1 MRTFSQAVV
10 LAAISVIFIAACASQ
25 TEVVKLYD
33 SPTRTDHTYKRLF
46 IVDVSRTQDQ
56 LVDFEKEITA
66 RLKQESVDGIPS
78 YTLIESGAGVLQ
90 DDIYRASEQVG
101 ADGILVAHIASVD
114 TTMDVEEG
122 REEMKFECRGGNP
135 VDYFLYDHEVLSA
148 PDSIKMA
155 HTVVVVTNLY
165 DAASRE
171 RVWTIQ
177 STCFEKASM
186 KEVLLDEADAI
197 VRQLRID
204 KLI

>member
-1 MRTFSQAVV
+1 MRTKFQAVA
-10 LAAISVIFIAACASQ
+10 LAVFGIIFIAACATP

-33 SPTRTDHTYKRLF
+33 SPTRPAQTYKRLF
-46 IVDVSRTQDQ
+46 VVDVSRTQDQ

-66 RLKQESVDGIPS
+66 RLKQESVDGVPS

-90 DDIYRASEQVG
+90 DDIYRASDEVG

-122 REEMKFECRGGNP
+122 RDEMRFECRGGSP
-135 VDYFLYDHEVLSA
+135 IDYFLYDHEVLSS
-148 PDSIKMA
+148 PDAIKLA

-165 DAASRE
+165 DAESRE

-186 KEVLLDEADAI
+186 REVLLEEANAI
-197 VRQLRID
+197 VRQLLID

>member
-1 MRTFSQAVV
+1 MRTNFRTVV
-10 LAAISVIFIAACASQ
+10 LVAISVVFMAACATQ

-33 SPTRTDHTYKRLF
+33 SPTRTDQTYKRLF
-46 IVDVSRTQDQ
+46 VVDVTRTQDQ
-56 LVDFEKEITA
+56 LVDFEKEISA
-66 RLKQESVDGIPS
+66 RLQQENVSGIPS

-90 DDIYRASEQVG
+90 DDIYRASEEVG

-122 REEMKFECRGGNP
+122 RDEMKFECRGGNP

-148 PDSIKMA
+148 PDSIKLA

-186 KEVLLDEADAI
+186 KEVLLDEANAI
-197 VRQLRID
+197 VRQLVID